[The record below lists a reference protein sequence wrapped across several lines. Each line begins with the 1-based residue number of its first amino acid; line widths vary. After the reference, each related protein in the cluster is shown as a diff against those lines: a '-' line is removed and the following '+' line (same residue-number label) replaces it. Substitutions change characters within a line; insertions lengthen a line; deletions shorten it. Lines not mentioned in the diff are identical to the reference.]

1 MFASISN
8 RFNTFLLVLLVLMAA
23 SIIAMLATRL
33 SAGPL
38 DPPGPPSSTLP
49 LVEPRIPI
57 SSLPYTIS
65 SGGSYYVTKDL
76 SSTTGGITIS
86 TEYVVLDLNGFS
98 LTGTAGFS
106 GIDGASSSHQVTVRN
121 GRVHFWGTGISLAG
135 DDNEADDL
143 VVSSNTVN
151 GLLIGDRGVVR
162 RARAVGNAGTGIGAF
177 GAGDRISVFDSQ
189 ADYNTGDGISATQ
202 GASRIE
208 GNTVNFNAGHGINVT
223 NDNVVI
229 GNTLQSNNTLGTAGG
244 SGIFVDG
251 SRNRVDGNG
260 VRVTVGGEGIYVTG
274 GQNTVNDNLVAAN
287 GVDGIRSIA
296 DGNMIT
302 NNEVSKNT
310 RYGMEISGSGNYI
323 AGNTVDGNGTIPEV
337 YFAGIY
343 VSGTGNRIEG
353 NHSANNNGSGFFM
366 YGSGNAVFRNSAG
379 GNPGGNYSVIP
390 TNDLGPIG
398 TAATATSP
406 WANISN

>member
-1 MFASISN
+1 MFATVSN
-8 RFNTFLLVLLVLMAA
+8 RFNTFLLVLLVLMACA
-23 SIIAMLATRL
+23 IIAMLATRS

-135 DDNEADDL
+135 DDNEADDV
-143 VVSSNTVN
+143 VVSSNAVN

-177 GAGDRISVFDSQ
+177 GAGDRISVFDSE
-189 ADYNTGDGISATQ
+189 ADYNSGDGISAVQ
-202 GASRIE
+202 GASKIE
-208 GNTVNFNAGHGINVT
+208 GTTVLFNAGHGISVT
-223 NDNVVI
+223 GDSVVI
-229 GNTLQSNNTLGTAGG
+229 GNTLQGNNSGGPAG
-244 SGIFVDG
+244 
-251 SRNRVDGNG
+251 
-260 VRVTVGGEGIYVTG
+260 EHGIYVG
-274 GQNTVNDNLVAAN
+274 GNFNRIGGNSVRATASGDGIHVAGDGNYVNNNVGAAN
-287 GVDGIRSIA
+287 GSVGIHVAS
-296 DGNMIT
+296 
-302 NNEVSKNT
+302 
-310 RYGMEISGSGNYI
+310 
-323 AGNTVDGNGTIPEV
+323 
-337 YFAGIY
+337 
-343 VSGTGNRIEG
+343 TGDLNRIEG
-353 NHSANNNGSGFFM
+353 NYAAGNTSYGVSIEGWANT
-366 YGSGNAVFRNSAG
+366 VFRNSSLTNG
-379 GNPGGNYSVIP
+379 GVAYFIGG
-390 TNDLGPIG
+390 TTDMGPLQL
-398 TAATATSP
+398 AATATSP
-406 WANISN
+406 WANIYGGN